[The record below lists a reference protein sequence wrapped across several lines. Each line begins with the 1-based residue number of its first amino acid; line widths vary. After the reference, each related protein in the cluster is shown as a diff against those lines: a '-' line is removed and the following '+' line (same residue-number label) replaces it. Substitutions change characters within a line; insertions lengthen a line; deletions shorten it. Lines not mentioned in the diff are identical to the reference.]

1 MEPGGVGC
9 PAINSGGTSP
19 KFNSSHLK
27 NDGWKTISFL
37 LGFGDFSG
45 ANC

>member
-27 NDGWKTISFL
+27 NDGWKTILSFWE
-37 LGFGDFSG
+37 GDFSG